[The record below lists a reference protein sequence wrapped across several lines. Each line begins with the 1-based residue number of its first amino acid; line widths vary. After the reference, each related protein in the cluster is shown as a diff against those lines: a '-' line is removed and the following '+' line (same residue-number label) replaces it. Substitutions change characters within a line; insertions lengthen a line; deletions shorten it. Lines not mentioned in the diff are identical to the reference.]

1 MRNTLLTAC
10 AALLVLAPV
19 AGADWSDNFDS
30 YDLGSGLHGQGG
42 WEGWEGDPA
51 YDAYVTDTYPYSTP
65 HSAAIIETSDIV
77 QPFDGAAGGEWIM
90 TAWCYVP
97 TGSTGLQ
104 YFIMLNQ
111 YTPDPNN
118 WSVQLEFDSDAGM
131 VADYYSGS
139 STDIINDQWV
149 EVRVEIYLD
158 LNSYDIYYN
167 DGFLGSNDWQ
177 TGGSAQIAALDLFS
191 NGGTTIFWDDLELV
205 QTEISLQHSTWG
217 AIKSIF

>member
-30 YDLGSGLHGQGG
+30 YDLNSGLHGQGG

-51 YDAYVTDTYPYSTP
+51 YDAYVTDVQAYSSP
-65 HSAAIIETSDIV
+65 HSAAILETSDIV
-77 QPFDGAAGGEWIM
+77 QTFDSAAGGEWLM
-90 TAWCYVP
+90 TAWSYVP

-111 YTPDPNN
+111 YAPDPNN
-118 WSVQLEFDSDAGM
+118 WSVQLEFDSDAGV

-139 STDIINDQWV
+139 STSIINDQWV
-149 EVRVEIYLD
+149 EVKVEIYLD

-167 DGFLGSNDWQ
+167 DEFLGSNDWQ
-177 TGGSAQIAALDLFS
+177 SGGTNQIAALDLFS
-191 NGGTTIFWDDLELV
+191 NGGTTIFWDDCELV